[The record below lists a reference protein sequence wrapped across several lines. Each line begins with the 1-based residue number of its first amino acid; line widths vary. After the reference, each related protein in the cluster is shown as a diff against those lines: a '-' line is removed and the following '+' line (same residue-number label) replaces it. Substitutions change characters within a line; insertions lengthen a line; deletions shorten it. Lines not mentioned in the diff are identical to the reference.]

1 MATYIRYANQDD
13 ADSLALIYSQS
24 YQVAFKDII
33 PDNILENVF
42 SVKKRKEGLLR
53 ELSEGVPANIIMY
66 YDDNPIGILTYGK
79 SKDESLD
86 DSFVEIWRIYLLPS
100 FWGKNIGAELMNW
113 AVTELHQKGYKKII
127 LWVIEDNAR
136 ARKFYEKM
144 GFTHDGATRIINVGK
159 ELKDFRY
166 IKCV

>member
-1 MATYIRYANQDD
+1 MPTYIRYANQDD

-24 YQVAFKDII
+24 YQAAFKDIM

-53 ELSEGVPANIIMY
+53 ELYEGVPVNIIMY
-66 YDDNPIGILTYGK
+66 DDDKPIGILTYGK

-86 DSFVEIWRIYLLPS
+86 DSFVEIWRIYLLLS
-100 FWGKNIGAELMNW
+100 CWGKNIGAELMNW

-159 ELKDFRY
+159 ELKDLRY